1 MLVSR
6 ANQTSLSL
14 DISQAHSA
22 AKNLM
27 LELSDG
33 YSGLTLADL
42 QDMADKQRIADGK
55 ESLFEALRNE
65 HLPDDISILIVTDT
79 LQEGMSLTFPKIDY
93 MIIDG
98 YGEVEIR

>member
-1 MLVSR
+1 M
-6 ANQTSLSL
+6 
-14 DISQAHSA
+14 I
-22 AKNLM
+22 
-27 LELSDG
+27 ELSDG
-33 YSGLTLADL
+33 RSGLTLADL

>member
-1 MLVSR
+1 
-6 ANQTSLSL
+6 
-14 DISQAHSA
+14 
-22 AKNLM
+22 M
-27 LELSDG
+27 LELSEG
-33 YSGLTLADL
+33 RSGLTLADL

-55 ESLFEALRNE
+55 ESLFEALRAK
-65 HLPDDISILIVTDT
+65 HLPVDISILIVTDT